1 MYCFNL
7 LPSPHF
13 FCPTPQHHQTAH
25 SLSCS
30 QITTLSLLKAKWII
44 FGLEA
49 PVISW
54 LVAISVVLGTF
65 YAIGRL
71 WYVTN
76 REAKSYRQ
84 LIKDLPKNNSRHGVP
99 QEDSD
104 HLNRQFEKSSLKPC
118 WQDFAASLVQRRGS
132 DDRDYFLA
140 TASAK
145 ESFSEEA
152 TIGNQLNLESYNS
165 LPGIITGVGLLFTF
179 IAILIA
185 LLDVRLN
192 NNRVQGIELL
202 IQGLSG
208 KFVSSIAALLMATLY
223 IWWQKIFFH
232 RLAKARSGLVSAV
245 DRLFPRLTTAHLLEE
260 SRQQIAEQTNAI
272 RLFNS
277 NLAPTLKNSITEN
290 LGPTMGRMVESVENL
305 NTYLRQ
311 IEANKQDSITGSIE
325 KLLND
330 LGSSLSQSIDRMSQ
344 SFSDSLS
351 GNARQEMAMVVTS
364 LSGTASLLD
373 EMNKQFKQT
382 QQSLSQLIEIAQLS
396 TAEQFREGR
405 SQVESMTAKFDDL
418 VTQMSLRLATNA
430 ETTNSAAQQVIAQAG
445 QWSEQNAAR
454 FEQMLADQTQQTA
467 NVEALRAAFENTL
480 GSFTQAIGQ
489 HSAVINNLQQV
500 TAQVASTVRT
510 IKSAAQEMQET
521 QTALQQVAGQS
532 EKQVENLAE
541 ANAHQAEAWKTIQ
554 MNLDNYRDTFTQV
567 ESAADELLNQL
578 NTHIKNYTEATNN
591 GFRQMVE
598 MADNHFSNA
607 TSKLGASVGE
617 LDDVL
622 SDLAD
627 TLGRTHPTK
636 GQNGN

>member
-1 MYCFNL
+1 M
-7 LPSPHF
+7 
-13 FCPTPQHHQTAH
+13 
-25 SLSCS
+25 
-30 QITTLSLLKAKWII
+30 LSLLKAKWIF

-54 LVAISVVLGTF
+54 LVAVAVVIGTL
-65 YAIGRL
+65 YAILRL
-71 WYVTN
+71 WYVTG
-76 REAKSYRQ
+76 REAQSYRQ
-84 LIKDLPKNNSRHGVP
+84 LIKDLPKNNSRHGVS
-99 QEDSD
+99 QEASD
-104 HLNRQFEKSSLKPC
+104 HLNRQFEKSRLKPC
-118 WQDFAASLVQRRGS
+118 WRNFAASLVQRRDR

-140 TASAK
+140 TDSAK

-152 TIGNQLNLESYNS
+152 TMGNRLNLEGYHS
-165 LPGIITGVGLLFTF
+165 LPGIITGIGLLFTF

-185 LLDVRLN
+185 LLDVRLV

-223 IWWQKIFFH
+223 IWLQKVFFH
-232 RLAKARSGLVSAV
+232 RLAKARRALILAIDS
-245 DRLFPRLTTAHLLEE
+245 LFPRLTTAHLLEE
-260 SRQQIAEQTNAI
+260 SRQQVAEQTNAI

-277 NLAPTLKNSITEN
+277 NLAPTLKSSITEN
-290 LGPTMGRMVESVENL
+290 LGPTMSRMVESIEGL
-305 NTYLRQ
+305 NTSLRQ
-311 IEANKQDSITGSIE
+311 MQATKQDSINDSI
-325 KLLND
+325 KQLLSD
-330 LGSSLSQSIDRMSQ
+330 LGSSLNQSIDRMSQ

-351 GNARQEMAMVVTS
+351 GSAREEMAMVVTS
-364 LSGTASLLD
+364 LSGTASLLND
-373 EMNKQFKQT
+373 MNQQFKQT

-405 SQVESMTAKFDDL
+405 SQVESMTTKFDDL

-454 FEQMLADQTQQTA
+454 FEQMLTAHTQQTT

-489 HSAVINNLQQV
+489 HSSIINNLKQV
-500 TAQVASTVRT
+500 TAQVASTVTT
-510 IKSAAQEMQET
+510 IESAAQEMQET
-521 QTALQQVAGQS
+521 QTALQQVARQS
-532 EKQVENLAE
+532 GKQVENLAE
-541 ANAHQAEAWKTIQ
+541 ANANQAEVWKTIQ

>member
-1 MYCFNL
+1 M
-7 LPSPHF
+7 
-13 FCPTPQHHQTAH
+13 
-25 SLSCS
+25 
-30 QITTLSLLKAKWII
+30 LSLLKAKWIF

-54 LVAISVVLGTF
+54 LVAIAIIIITF
-65 YAIGRL
+65 SLIVRL
-71 WYVTN
+71 FVITQ
-76 REAKSYRQ
+76 REAQSYGQ
-84 LIKDLPKNNSRHGVP
+84 LIKNLPKSDSRHGVP
-99 QEDSD
+99 HEASD
-104 HLNRQFEKSSLKPC
+104 NLNRQFEKSSLKPC
-118 WQDFAASLVQRRGS
+118 WRDFAATLVNRRAS

-140 TASAK
+140 TTSAK
-145 ESFSEEA
+145 ESFSEEVA
-152 TIGNQLNLESYNS
+152 IGHRLNLEAYHS
-165 LPGIITGVGLLFTF
+165 LPGIITGIGLLFTF

-185 LLDVRLN
+185 LLDVRLV

-223 IWWQKIFFH
+223 IWLQKIFFY
-232 RLAKARSGLVSAV
+232 RLSKARGELVRAI
-245 DRLFPRLTTAHLLEE
+245 DGLFPRLTTARLLEE
-260 SRQQIAEQTNAI
+260 SRQQIAEQTDTI

-277 NLAPTLKNSITEN
+277 NLAPTLKSSITEN
-290 LGPTMGRMVESVENL
+290 LGPTMSRMVESVENL

-311 IEANKQDSITGSIE
+311 IEATKQDSITGSIE
-325 KLLND
+325 KLLGD
-330 LGSSLSQSIDRMSQ
+330 LSGSLTLSIDRMSQ
-344 SFSDSLS
+344 SFSNSLS
-351 GNARQEMAMVVTS
+351 GSAREEMAMVVTS
-364 LSGTASLLD
+364 LSGTASLLS

-405 SQVESMTAKFDDL
+405 SQVESMTTKFDDL
-418 VTQMSLRLATNA
+418 VTQMSQRLATNA
-430 ETTNSAAQQVIAQAG
+430 EATTGAAQQVIAQAG

-454 FEQMLADQTQQTA
+454 FEQMLTAHTHQTT

-489 HSAVINNLQQV
+489 HSSVISNLKQV
-500 TAQVASTVRT
+500 TSQVASTVTT
-510 IKSAAQEMQET
+510 IESAAQEMQET
-521 QTALQQVAGQS
+521 QTALQQVARQS

-541 ANAHQAEAWKTIQ
+541 ANAHQAEVWKTIQ

-567 ESAADELLNQL
+567 EGAADDLLNQL

-607 TSKLGASVGE
+607 TSKLGASVSE